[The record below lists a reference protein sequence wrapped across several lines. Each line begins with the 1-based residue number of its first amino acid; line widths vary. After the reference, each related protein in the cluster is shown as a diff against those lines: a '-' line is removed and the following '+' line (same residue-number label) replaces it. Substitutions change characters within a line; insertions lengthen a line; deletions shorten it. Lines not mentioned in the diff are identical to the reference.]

1 MQEQHMIDST
11 IREPLYQELERWR
24 DAGRVARLWL
34 RDDDAI
40 EPTAALERLLAET
53 KNYGIPVTLAVIPA
67 STGAPLAQRL
77 ADEARVSVAVHG
89 WAHYN
94 HAGPD
99 DKKQEL
105 GGSRLEETILGELH
119 EGFLKLKGLYPKRF
133 LSMLVPPWNRI
144 DKGLIPKLPA
154 LGFESL
160 STYGRVKGE
169 SPLAIVNSHLDL
181 MDWHGAR
188 GGRPMADL
196 IGELVAELQDRF
208 EGSREPIG
216 VLGHHLVH
224 DAAAWDFLA
233 ELFEATAGHPAVE
246 WVSAATLVQDQMST
260 T

>member
-1 MQEQHMIDST
+1 MQEQHMIDSS
-11 IREPLYQELERWR
+11 ILEPLYRELERWR

-144 DKGLIPKLPA
+144 DKGLIPKLSA

>member
-1 MQEQHMIDST
+1 MIDSN
-11 IREPLYQELERWR
+11 ILEPLYRELERWR
-24 DAGRVARLWL
+24 NAGRVARLWL

-40 EPTAALERLLAET
+40 EPTAPLERLLAET

-67 STGAPLAQRL
+67 LTGAPLAQRL
-77 ADEARVSVAVHG
+77 ADEAHVSVAVHG
-89 WAHYN
+89 WAHHN

-105 GGSRLEETILGELH
+105 GGSRLEETILGELY
-119 EGFLKLKGLYPKRF
+119 EGFLKLKDLYPTRF
-133 LSMLVPPWNRI
+133 LTMLVPPWNRI
-144 DKGLIPKLPA
+144 DKGLIPKLPE

-169 SPLAIVNSHLDL
+169 SPLAIVNSHVDL
-181 MDWHGAR
+181 MDWHGTR

-208 EGSREPIG
+208 EGSSEPIG

-246 WVSAATLVQDQMST
+246 WVSAGTLVQDQMSMT
-260 T
+260 

>member
-1 MQEQHMIDST
+1 MIDST

-144 DKGLIPKLPA
+144 DKGLIPKLSA